1 MNSPHAVN
9 AKPEDTKPAKP
20 RGWDR
25 RLSPDARRQAIMDAA
40 KALFL
45 TKGYAATSLEEIVAK
60 SGGSL
65 ATLYQ
70 LFGNKQGLWEALV
83 AEASDMITA
92 PLQDAMIHHGDPRA
106 VLKEFALRLDAL
118 ERSGECSG
126 AFRLILA
133 EGGKY
138 PELAKTLFA
147 NGPDTSR
154 AVVAAYLDTEVAAGR
169 LKIEDTAVATE
180 HFRSLVCAD
189 TVLRNACG
197 VLQPA
202 TPEYINRRI
211 EGVVDLFLKVY
222 GA

>member
-1 MNSPHAVN
+1 MNSPHALD
-9 AKPEDTKPAKP
+9 AKREDAKPAKV

-45 TKGYAATSLEEIVAK
+45 SKGYAATSLEEIVAT

-83 AEASDMITA
+83 GEVTAMITA
-92 PLQDAMIHHGDPRA
+92 PLQDAMSHHGDPCA
-106 VLKEFALRLDAL
+106 ALKEYGLRLDAL
-118 ERSGECSG
+118 ERSRECSG
-126 AFRLILA
+126 AFRMMLA

-138 PELAKTLFA
+138 PELTQALFA
-147 NGPDTSR
+147 KGPDTSR
-154 AVVAAYLDTEVAAGR
+154 GILVAYLETEVAAGR
-169 LKIEDTAVATE
+169 LKIDDTTVATE

-189 TVLRNACG
+189 TALRNACG
-197 VLQPA
+197 VLQQA
-202 TPEYINRRI
+202 SREAIERRI
-211 EGVVDLFLKVY
+211 DGVVDLFLKVY